1 MDFKRKILS
10 KLLHALHHNEWIET
24 QNIISSIQCNTKK
37 VYFNKI
43 GEFIGGQYMF
53 IGNGTA
59 FGNHVYLTAW
69 DTYQTHNRTQSLTP
83 EIHIGENCSFGDFNH
98 ISCINKIMIGNNLL
112 TGKWVTITDN
122 SHGNTD
128 FESLTVPPINRT
140 LVSKG
145 PVIIGNNVWIGD
157 KATILPGVSIG
168 DGAVIGANAVVTK
181 DVPAYCIVGG
191 NPAKIIKQQLWKKE

>member
-1 MDFKRKILS
+1 MFERILS
-10 KLLHALHHNEWIET
+10 KLLRALNHNEWKET
-24 QNIISSIQCNTKK
+24 QKIKSSIHCNIKK
-37 VYFNKI
+37 VYINKI
-43 GEFIGGQYMF
+43 EAFIGGQYMF
-53 IGNGTA
+53 IGDGTA

-69 DTYQTHNRTQSLTP
+69 DTYQTHNGIQYLKP

-98 ISCINKIMIGNNLL
+98 ITCINKIIIGNNLL

-128 FESLTVPPINRT
+128 SDSLSIPPINRV
-140 LVSKG
+140 LFSKG
-145 PVIIGNNVWIGD
+145 SVIIGNNVWIGD
-157 KATILPGVSIG
+157 KATILPGVTIG

-191 NPAKIIKQQLWKKE
+191 NPARIIKQLIK